1 MKGRFR
7 GIERIHFV
15 GIGGIGMCGLAE
27 LLQAQGYTVTGS
39 DLAEGATVARLRA
52 LGVPVAIGHD
62 SRHVGQADV
71 VVVSSAIRANNPER
85 VEASLRGI
93 PVIPRAE
100 MLAEVMRLK
109 DGIAIAGTHGKTTT
123 TSLVAHVLQAAGLD
137 PTIVVGG
144 RVIGAGAEGNRT
156 GAEGSRTGAGDEG
169 ERTGARLGG
178 GPFLVAEADESDGS
192 FLHLS
197 PVIAVVTNV
206 EAEHLDHHGNVEA
219 LEDAFAAFL
228 ARLPFWGTAVL
239 CLDDPGVQ
247 RLLARVSRRRITYGL
262 LAQADWVASEVTTDG
277 PGMAFAV
284 RKQERALGHVRL
296 PLAGR
301 HNVANA
307 LAALAVADELA
318 VPFAVAAE
326 ALASFRG
333 VERRF
338 ETKGVV
344 AGIRVVDDYA
354 HHPTE
359 LRATLAAARG
369 LHAGR
374 IVVVFQPHRHTRT
387 RDFFDAFTTAFHDAD
402 LLVLTEIYGAGEPK
416 LPGVEAAVL
425 ADAIRA
431 RGHRDVRFVADLERV
446 VPELLPELES
456 GDLVLTL
463 GAGSVSRLGPR
474 LLQAL
479 VETRP

>member
-1 MKGRFR
+1 MSGRFR

-27 LLQAQGYTVTGS
+27 LLRAQGYTVTGS
-39 DLAEGATVARLRA
+39 DLADGPTVARLRA
-52 LGVPVAIGHD
+52 LGVAVSIGHD
-62 SRHVGQADV
+62 ARHVGDADV
-71 VVVSSAIRANNPER
+71 VVVSSAVRAGNPELLA
-85 VEASLRGI
+85 ASRRGV

-123 TSLVAHVLQAAGLD
+123 TSLVAHLLKAAGLD

-144 RVIGAGAEGNRT
+144 RVIGAGE
-156 GAEGSRTGAGDEG
+156 ES
-169 ERTGARLGG
+169 ERTGARLGS

-192 FLHLS
+192 FLHLA
-197 PVIAVVTNV
+197 PVLAVVTNV
-206 EAEHLDHHGNVEA
+206 EAEHLDHHGSVEA

-228 ARLPFWGTAVL
+228 ERLPFWGAAVL

-247 RLLARVSRRRITYGL
+247 RLLARVSRRRISYGL
-262 LAQADWVASEVTTDG
+262 VAQADWVASEVRTDG
-277 PGMAFAV
+277 AGMAFAV
-284 RKQERALGHVRL
+284 RRKDTPLGRVAL

-307 LAALAVADELA
+307 LAALAVADEVE

-338 ETKGVV
+338 ETKGVA
-344 AGIRVVDDYA
+344 AGVRVVDDYG
-354 HHPTE
+354 HHPSE
-359 LRATLAAARG
+359 VRATLTAARG
-369 LHAGR
+369 VHTGR
-374 IVVVFQPHRHTRT
+374 LVVVFQPHRYTRT
-387 RDFFDAFTTAFHDAD
+387 RDLFEAFATAFHDAD
-402 LLVLTEIYGAGEPK
+402 LLVLTEIYPAGEAK
-416 LPGVEAAVL
+416 LPGIEGAVL

-431 RGHRDVRFVADLERV
+431 RGHRDVRFVPDLERV
-446 VPELLPELES
+446 PAELVPELRS

-463 GAGSVSRLGPR
+463 GAGSVSRLGSR
-474 LLQAL
+474 ILQRL

>member
-1 MKGRFR
+1 MRGRFR

-27 LLQAQGYTVTGS
+27 LLRAQGYTVTGS
-39 DLAEGATVARLRA
+39 DLAEGPTVARLRG

-62 SRHVGQADV
+62 AGHVGGADV
-71 VVVSSAIRANNPER
+71 VVVSSAVRAGNPELL
-85 VEASLRGI
+85 EAEHRGI

-109 DGIAIAGTHGKTTT
+109 DGIAVAGTHGKTTT
-123 TSLVAHVLQAAGLD
+123 TSLLAHVLQVAGLD

-144 RVIGAGAEGNRT
+144 RVIGAGE
-156 GAEGSRTGAGDEG
+156 EG

-206 EAEHLDHHGNVEA
+206 EAEHLDHHGSVDA
-219 LEDAFAAFL
+219 LEDAFVAFL
-228 ARLPFWGTAVL
+228 ERLPFWGAAVL

-262 LAQADWVASEVTTDG
+262 LAQADWVASDVRTAG
-277 PGMAFAV
+277 GGMAFAV
-284 RKQERALGHVRL
+284 RRKGEALGSVSLAL
-296 PLAGR
+296 PGR

-307 LAALAVADELA
+307 LAALAVADEVE
-318 VPFAVAAE
+318 VPFAVAAQ

-344 AGIRVVDDYA
+344 AGIRVVDDYG
-354 HHPTE
+354 HHPSE
-359 LRATLAAARG
+359 VRATLAAARG
-369 LHAGR
+369 VHPGR
-374 IVVVFQPHRHTRT
+374 IVVVFQPHRYTRT
-387 RDFFDAFTTAFHDAD
+387 RDLFDEFTTAFHDAD
-402 LLVLTEIYGAGEPK
+402 LLVLTEIYAAGEAK
-416 LPGVEAAVL
+416 IPGIEAAAL

-431 RGHRDVRFVADLERV
+431 RGHQGVRFVPDLERV
-446 VPELLPELES
+446 PAELVPELRS

-463 GAGSVSRLGPR
+463 GAGSIGKLGPR
-474 LLQAL
+474 LLEQL
-479 VETRP
+479 VERRS